1 MKITVIGSGYVGLV
15 TGACLAKIGHA
26 VACVDVDEEKIALL
40 RSGSVPI
47 FEPGLAE
54 LVERNS
60 ASGRLTFTT
69 RYDEAIPGAEVVMIG
84 VGTPPTGNGD
94 ADLSAVRAAATS
106 MAPYL
111 DQGSTVVMKS
121 TVPVGTNREVGNLIR
136 EARPDLDFGVAS
148 NPEFLRQGAAIE
160 DFMHPDRIVVGA
172 DDERSAAALRHVYQ
186 PLLHRGAA
194 SLFTGLETAELIK
207 YASNAFLSVK
217 LAFINEMADL
227 AQETGADVQDVAAGM
242 GMDSR
247 IGDRFLAAG
256 PGYGGSCFPKD
267 TQALYRS
274 GEIHGVPSQIVAA
287 SIAANLD
294 RPNRMVGMIEESLP
308 VPTAEATIAL
318 LGITFKADTDDLR
331 ESPAVRIARGLV
343 DAGATVNVYDP
354 RGMDNARRE
363 VAGVNFSDDAYSA
376 AAGAD
381 AVVIATE
388 WGEFATLD
396 LERLGGL
403 VTHKILVDLRNLYDP
418 SDVVDSGFRYVSI
431 GKPVE
436 PAH

>member
-15 TGACLAKIGHA
+15 TGACLAKIGHT
-26 VACVDVDEEKIALL
+26 VTCVDIDEDKIALL
-40 RSGSVPI
+40 QSGSVPI

-54 LVERNS
+54 LVERNG
-60 ASGRLTFTT
+60 ASGRLSFTT
-69 RYDEAIPGAEVVMIG
+69 RYDEGIPGAEVVMIG

-94 ADLSAVRAAATS
+94 ADLSAVHASALS
-106 MAPYL
+106 MAPFL
-111 DQGSTVVMKS
+111 DPGATVVMKS

-194 SLFTGLETAELIK
+194 SLFTGLESAELVK

-227 AQETGADVQDVAAGM
+227 AQEAGADVQDVAVGM

-267 TQALYRS
+267 TRALFRT

-294 RPNRMVGMIEESLP
+294 RPNRMVRMIEASLP
-308 VPTAEATIAL
+308 VPAREATIAL

-363 VAGVNFSDDAYSA
+363 VDGVTFCDDAYA
-376 AAGAD
+376 AADGAD

-396 LERLGGL
+396 LARLGGL
-403 VTHKILVDLRNLYDP
+403 VNHKVLIDLRNLYDP
-418 SDVVDSGFRYVSI
+418 NDVAASGFRYVSV
-431 GKPVE
+431 GKPAE
-436 PAH
+436 PAQ

>member
-15 TGACLAKIGHA
+15 TGACLARIGHT
-26 VACVDVDEEKIALL
+26 VTCVDVDEDRIALL
-40 RSGSVPI
+40 QSGSVPI

-54 LVERNS
+54 LVERNT
-60 ASGRLTFTT
+60 ASGRLSFTT
-69 RYDEAIPGAEVVMIG
+69 SYDDAIPGAEVVMIG
-84 VGTPPTGNGD
+84 VGTPSTGNGD
-94 ADLSAVRAAATS
+94 ADLSAVRASARS
-106 MAPYL
+106 MAPLL
-111 DQGSTVVMKS
+111 DPGTTVVIKS
-121 TVPVGTNREVGNLIR
+121 TVPVGTNREVGALIR

-172 DDERSAAALRHVYQ
+172 DDDRSAAALRHVYQ

-267 TQALYRS
+267 TQALFRS
-274 GEIHGVPSQIVAA
+274 GEIHGVPSKIVAA
-287 SIAANLD
+287 SIAANMD
-294 RPNRMVGMIEESLP
+294 RPSRMVQMITKSLP
-308 VPTAEATIAL
+308 IPADEATVAL

-331 ESPAVRIARGLV
+331 ESPAVRIAAGLV

-363 VAGVNFSDDAYSA
+363 LEGVSFCTDAYA
-376 AAGAD
+376 AAEGAD

-396 LERLGGL
+396 LGRLGDL
-403 VTHKILVDLRNLYDP
+403 VNHKILVDLRNLYDP
-418 SDVVDSGFRYVSI
+418 RDVANSGFRYVSI

-436 PAH
+436 HAR